1 MTPDEKIIQS
11 ITLLR
16 TFIESEHY
24 KGYDPYDGLT
34 SPLFRLPILKSNHKL
49 RFLSQQFVKR
59 FPINI
64 RPLLGIQ
71 KRLNPVTLG
80 LAIQGY
86 VQMTTPSNS
95 KSNQK
100 KILDLIQELKKLI
113 PTGYSGACWGYDFP
127 WEARYAS
134 IPAYQP
140 TLVAT
145 GIISNALYLAWKK
158 LGIAEA
164 KELIVQCCAF
174 TEKHIHRSTE
184 ADGSFCFSYSPFD
197 KEKVFNAS
205 MKGARL
211 MAQGYEITGNQ
222 EWNSL
227 AKNAVSYVMKFQ
239 REDGAW
245 IYSQRETGAWIDNY
259 HTGYILDCL
268 DEYQNCT
275 HDSTWS
281 LNLSKGIQFYTS
293 TFILEKG
300 QAKFYD
306 KNPWPADCTAAGQT
320 LLSLSRFGYRDLAKK
335 VALWNI
341 ENMQHKKG
349 YFYFRKY
356 PYYTNTSNFM
366 RWSNAWMFAGLTTLN
381 ITK

>member
-1 MTPDEKIIQS
+1 MTVDEKILQS

-16 TFIESEHY
+16 TFIEKENY
-24 KGYDPYDGLT
+24 KGFDPYDGLT
-34 SPLFRLPILKSNHKL
+34 SPLFKLPFLNSNHKL
-49 RFLSQQFVKR
+49 RFLSQQFIKR
-59 FPINI
+59 FPINL
-64 RPLLGIQ
+64 RPVLGI
-71 KRLNPVTLG
+71 KKKVNPVTLG
-80 LAIQGY
+80 LAIQSY
-86 VQMTTPSNS
+86 VQLSTPSNA
-95 KSNQK
+95 KMNQQ
-100 KILDLIQELKKLI
+100 KIDALIQELKKLI
-113 PTGYSGACWGYDFP
+113 PPGYKGVCWGYDFP

-158 LGIAEA
+158 LGNTEA
-164 KELIVQCCAF
+164 KELVIQCCEF
-174 TEKHIHRSTE
+174 TQSHIHRSTE
-184 ADGSFCFSYSPFD
+184 SDSSFCFSYSPFD

-211 MAQGYEITGNQ
+211 MAQGFEITRNQ
-222 EWNSL
+222 EWKTM
-227 AKNAVSYVMKFQ
+227 AQNAVAYVMKFQ
-239 REDGAW
+239 RNDGAW

-275 HDSTWS
+275 DDSTWS
-281 LNLSKGIQFYTS
+281 THLNKGISYYTD
-293 TFILEKG
+293 TFILDNG

-306 KNPWPADCTAAGQT
+306 KNAWPADCTAAGQT

-341 ENMQHKKG
+341 ENMQDQKG

-356 PYYTNTSNFM
+356 RYYKNTSNFM
-366 RWSNAWMFAGLTTLN
+366 RWSNAWMFAGLTSLN
-381 ITK
+381 ITR